1 MCSFNC
7 RTKEGNMSSSK
18 RYPIIVWQTR
28 VLVWR
33 YYPRGYNELETEDN
47 SDTEISL
54 KEGEDA

>member
-1 MCSFNC
+1 
-7 RTKEGNMSSSK
+7 MSSSK

-28 VLVWR
+28 VLV
-33 YYPRGYNELETEDN
+33 GDIIQEVLNHYNELETEDN